1 MTPRTRIAALQVAV
15 FVGGGLLAPV
25 IHLATHRADHTH
37 GAGGQTITFDIAP
50 AQGGGAGAR
59 RGEHHRQ
66 ESQGEGRARHQHRA
80 EAGGHAHADSH
91 AHAHPHAGS
100 GHGHAHPSPH
110 RASDVAT
117 SPPTEEGSPAPRAE
131 AQPLESIHGH
141 GSIAHFG
148 LALLS
153 AAPPLALPAP
163 EATGELPGAPHP
175 RAAALFQPGFPLPRP
190 PPAAALS

>member
-37 GAGGQTITFDIAP
+37 GAGGQTITFDIAS
-50 AQGGGAGAR
+50 AQGGGSGAR

-66 ESQGEGRARHQHRA
+66 ESQGEGRARHEHRA
-80 EAGGHAHADSH
+80 EAGGHAHADS
-91 AHAHPHAGS
+91 
-100 GHGHAHPSPH
+100 HAHPSPH

-163 EATGELPGAPHP
+163 EATGERPGAPHP